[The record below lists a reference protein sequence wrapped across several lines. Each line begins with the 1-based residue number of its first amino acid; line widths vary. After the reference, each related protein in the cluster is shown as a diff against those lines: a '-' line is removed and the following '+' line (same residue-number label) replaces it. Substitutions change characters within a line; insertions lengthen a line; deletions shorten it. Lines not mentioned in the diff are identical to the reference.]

1 MHPGLFGL
9 RDISPPTIYLAAMD
23 KTARTV
29 PQSIDATLSLL
40 GEADY
45 LADRSLATVLFLA
58 LRMRRPIFFEGE
70 AGVGKTEIAKVLAA
84 TLGRRLIRLQC
95 YEGLDVS
102 AAVYEWNYAE
112 QMIAIRL
119 AEAEGNVDR
128 DRLSHDV
135 FSERFLIKRPLLQ
148 ALEPDTAGAPVLLI
162 DELDRTDEA
171 FEAFLLEVLA
181 DFQVTI
187 PELGT
192 VKAAHPP
199 IVVIT
204 SNRTR
209 EIHDALK
216 RRCLYHWVG
225 YPTAERE
232 LSIVRTKVP
241 GIGKKLSQ
249 EIVHFVQAL
258 RKQDLFKA
266 PGVAETLD
274 WASAL
279 TELDAVALDPAMV
292 SDTLGVL
299 LKYQDDIARLEGSGA
314 KELIDQVRAEL
325 RAAE

>member
-1 MHPGLFGL
+1 MAKAP
-9 RDISPPTIYLAAMD
+9 AASAAPQ
-23 KTARTV
+23 KNAV
-29 PQSIDATLSLL
+29 PASIDETLRLL
-40 GEADY
+40 GSAEY

-58 LRMRRPIFFEGE
+58 LKMGRPIFLEGE
-70 AGVGKTEIAKVLAA
+70 AGVGKTEIAKVLSS
-84 TLGRRLIRLQC
+84 TLGRKLIRLQC
-95 YEGLDVS
+95 YEGLDVAS
-102 AAVYEWNYAE
+102 AVYEWNYAA
-112 QMIAIRL
+112 QMIAIRV
-119 AEAEGNVDR
+119 AEAEGTIDR
-128 DRLSHDV
+128 DRLSHDI

-148 ALEPDTAGAPVLLI
+148 ALEPDPAGAPVLLI
-162 DELDRTDEA
+162 DELDRADEA

-181 DFQVTI
+181 DSQVTI

-192 VKAAHPP
+192 VKAEHPP

-225 YPTAERE
+225 YPDARRE

-241 GIGKKLSQ
+241 GIGATLSEQ
-249 EIVHFVQAL
+249 LVFFVQAL
-258 RKQDLFKA
+258 RKEDLFKS

-274 WASAL
+274 WATAL
-279 TELDAVALDPAMV
+279 SELDVTALDPATI

-299 LKYQDDIARLEGSGA
+299 LKYQDDIAR
-314 KELIDQVRAEL
+314 IDNSKAAQILQEVRAEL

>member
-1 MHPGLFGL
+1 MKQEP
-9 RDISPPTIYLAAMD
+9 AAGGR
-23 KTARTV
+23 AV
-29 PQSIDATLSLL
+29 PASIDDTLKLL

-58 LRMRRPIFFEGE
+58 LRMGRPLFLEGE
-70 AGVGKTEIAKVLAA
+70 AGGGKTEIAKVLSQ

-148 ALEPDTAGAPVLLI
+148 ALEPDPMGAPVLLI

-181 DFQVTI
+181 DNQVTI

-192 VKAAHPP
+192 VKAEHPP

-216 RRCLYHWVG
+216 RRCLYHWLG
-225 YPTAERE
+225 YPNAERE
-232 LSIVRTKVP
+232 LRIVRAKVP
-241 GIGKKLSQ
+241 GVSKTLSAQ
-249 EIVHFVQAL
+249 VVHFVQAL
-258 RKQDLFKA
+258 RKEDLFKA

-279 TELDAVALDPAMV
+279 RELDAVALDPATV

-299 LKYQDDIARLEGSGA
+299 LKYQDDIARIDGTKA
-314 KELIDQVRAEL
+314 KELLESMRSEL